1 MKIYNL
7 LFALFLTLSRACAID
22 DCRNLNNC
30 QLIDFIESEI
40 KFKKT
45 DLSCH
50 YDCVGSVFALDE
62 KNDKEFFFFFSI
74 YSSDMTKF
82 EGEIILK
89 FVSNLKNIKKIL
101 SSNPGK
107 IRNIKEKFVIKALS
121 FSFVDNSIKYAS
133 IKYASLY
140 FMRDRLGL
148 RIDPDK
154 EKGCVYYTVPSV
166 EKLDDIHMIYE
177 SKDGKERK
185 EFVFTKSGIIPIEDT
200 IGWQIQNG
208 WNKFRNF
215 FSFSTKHEEVKNEG
229 YDCDNEKTRLKE
241 KMY

>member
-7 LFALFLTLSRACAID
+7 IFVLFLALSRACAID

-40 KFKKT
+40 KFKET

-62 KNDKEFFFFFSI
+62 KNDKEFFVFIPI

-107 IRNIKEKFVIKALS
+107 IKNIKEKFVIKALS

-166 EKLDDIHMIYE
+166 EKLDDIHMVYE
-177 SKDGKERK
+177 SENKITEFKFNLPIKKMVVIKE
-185 EFVFTKSGIIPIEDT
+185 IIKQKKNNND
-200 IGWQIQNG
+200 
-208 WNKFRNF
+208 FLD
-215 FSFSTKHEEVKNEG
+215 EEQK
-229 YDCDNEKTRLKE
+229 KLKVD
-241 KMY
+241 